1 MKDES
6 CENGNEIGGRGMRRK
21 IQSAA
26 LVLCIIA
33 TLMPE
38 NLVKINAAEIIH
50 SGVSGDLEW
59 NIDSEGIL
67 TITGEGDYELR
78 ETNQHRPEWC
88 DYENDIVSAKV
99 DVRGITSTNSMF
111 EGCDNLTNLDL
122 SSFDTENVTDMRT
135 MFYQCNNLESLDLSY
150 LKTSRVTD
158 MSSMFFE
165 CSNLKSLDVSN
176 FDTSSVTDM
185 AFMFAGCKHLTSL
198 DLNSFHTENVEDMSA
213 VFNECSNLT
222 ELDLESFNTG
232 NVVYMGSM
240 FAGCSNLKKLN
251 IGSFNTENVLIMGYM
266 FENCGSLESLDL
278 QKFDAAKVINIE
290 NLFYG
295 CGGLVQINT
304 PLNLSVECGLP
315 EGIWKDEQ
323 GKTYSVLPLNENSSL
338 SLKKEEEEKETTE
351 YQPTETITKPIT
363 EQQTTKRTE
372 EITSKDQNT
381 ALTLQGGNPSKVSKL
396 KAKNVKGRKVKLTWK
411 KTKDAYGYQIIY
423 AINKKFKKDKK
434 TVNVAKA
441 STISKKVG
449 RLKIRKTYYFKIRA
463 YIKADGKKVYGAW
476 SKVTKV
482 KIKK

>member
-1 MKDES
+1 MIK
-6 CENGNEIGGRGMRRK
+6 K
-21 IQSAA
+21 IQSAV

-33 TLMPE
+33 TLIPE
-38 NLVKINAAEIIH
+38 NLVEINAAEIIY

-59 NIDSEGIL
+59 NIDREGTL

-135 MFYQCNNLESLDLSY
+135 MFYQCNSLESLDLSH
-150 LKTSRVTD
+150 LKTSHVTD

-176 FDTSSVTDM
+176 FDTGSVTDM
-185 AFMFAGCKHLTSL
+185 AFMFAGCEHLTSL
-198 DLNSFHTENVEDMSA
+198 DLYSFHTENVEDMSA

-222 ELDLESFNTG
+222 ELDLENFNTG

-240 FAGCSNLKKLN
+240 FAGCGNLKKLN
-251 IGSFNTENVLIMGYM
+251 LGSFNTGNVLIMGYM

-278 QKFDAAKVINIE
+278 QKFDMAKVINIE
-290 NLFYG
+290 NWFYG
-295 CGGLVQINT
+295 CGDLVKINT

-323 GKTYSVLPLNENSSL
+323 GKTYSVLPLNENLSL
-338 SLKKEEEEKETTE
+338 SLKKEEAEKETTE
-351 YQPTETITKPIT
+351 HQSTEAITNPIT

-372 EITSKDQNT
+372 EITSKNQNT
-381 ALTLQGGNPSKVSKL
+381 SLTLQGGVQNTNPSKVSKL

-411 KTKDAYGYQIIY
+411 KAKNAYGYQIVY
-423 AINKKFKKDKK
+423 AINKKFKKNKK
-434 TVNVAKA
+434 TANVAKA

-449 RLKIRKTYYFKIRA
+449 KLKVRKTYYFKIRA